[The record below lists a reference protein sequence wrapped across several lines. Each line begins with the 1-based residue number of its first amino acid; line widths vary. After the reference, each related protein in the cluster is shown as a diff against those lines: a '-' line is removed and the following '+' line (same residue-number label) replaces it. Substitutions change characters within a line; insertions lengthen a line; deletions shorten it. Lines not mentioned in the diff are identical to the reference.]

1 MWMRRTAGLVVA
13 GLVALGLLGWGV
25 NVGLQRLA
33 RSRSADAPAPPPP
46 IQATTAH
53 ITATLFYG
61 STDGAALVP
70 VRQEVPLADG
80 PVAQGQQ
87 ILRALLQPPPKP
99 LLPVVPLGT
108 SLRAFYLTNNGDAF
122 VDLTSDIATKHPG
135 GTHAE
140 LLTVYAVVNAVTT
153 NLQGV
158 QRVQLLID
166 GKEADSVAG
175 HIDIRRP
182 LTRDASMV
190 RTEPPPAVQ

>member
-1 MWMRRTAGLVVA
+1 MRRTAGLVIA

-33 RSRSADAPAPPPP
+33 RSRSVDVPPPP
-46 IQATTAH
+46 PPAAAPIAH

-61 STDGAALVP
+61 SADGAALVA

-80 PVAQGQQ
+80 PVAQGHQ
-87 ILRALLQPPPKP
+87 ILRALLQPPPSP
-99 LLPVVPLGT
+99 YLAVVPPGT
-108 SLRAFYLTNNGDAF
+108 SVRAFYLTNNGDAF
-122 VDLTSDIATKHPG
+122 VDLSSEIAVRHPG

-166 GKEADSVAG
+166 GKEADTVAG